1 MTLSKNCAGGLW
13 GDEQAGRVLV
23 KDHNL
28 SHPSHVKRAR
38 GRLARNFGARSPVRM
53 ANLACVGSH
62 AINGVAELHSELL
75 TREVLRVS
83 TSCDRRS
90 SGTRPDK
97 RVTLRSWMVLS
108 NSPLTARLKS
118 MRTLFHRR
126 VADVSRV
133 EQDHPARVPAG
144 DQIFKCLRRLAHGI
158 GTGDQLVELES
169 AHAVHVDQLG
179 EIFARAA

>member
-1 MTLSKNCAGGLW
+1 
-13 GDEQAGRVLV
+13 
-23 KDHNL
+23 
-28 SHPSHVKRAR
+28 
-38 GRLARNFGARSPVRM
+38 M

-75 TREVLRVS
+75 TREVLQDFYELWTGEVKE
-83 TSCDRRS
+83 
-90 SGTRPDK
+90 PDK
-97 RVTLRSWMVLS
+97 RSDSPALDCSAIPAHRSFKVDADAFPW
-108 NSPLTARLKS
+108 
-118 MRTLFHRR
+118 R

>member
-1 MTLSKNCAGGLW
+1 VSKLAEFSPKNIRFRTFARKACTWEACAQLW
-13 GDEQAGRVLV
+13 CTVASTHGESGVRGQPRHQRRRGTPFRVV
-23 KDHNL
+23 D
-28 SHPSHVKRAR
+28 AR
-38 GRLARNFGARSPVRM
+38 GAAGF
-53 ANLACVGSH
+53 
-62 AINGVAELHSELL
+62 
-75 TREVLRVS
+75 LRVV
-83 TSCDRRS
+83 T
-90 SGTRPDK
+90 GEVKEPDK
-97 RVTLRSWMVLS
+97 RSDSPALDCSAIPAHRSFKVDADAFPW
-108 NSPLTARLKS
+108 
-118 MRTLFHRR
+118 R